1 MSGVEIMRSPANFTS
16 PIFLPKKFINV
27 FVNGS
32 MGFNVF
38 SFSFSGFD
46 FYINLEAD

>member
-1 MSGVEIMRSPANFTS
+1 
-16 PIFLPKKFINV
+16 LPHSLFAHPNPV
-27 FVNGS
+27 LANGS

-46 FYINLEAD
+46 FYITLEAD